1 MDVNVA
7 SPLLEAL
14 VLFGASLLDV
24 LQLGGV
30 EGRVKRQNRHAGE
43 QELGEGQVHSS
54 ALTLAHA
61 AIARQQ
67 AAGGRTGRRQRALAT
82 VPGTARYK
90 RPCTW
95 PRAPS
100 RGRRCCSGRGR
111 LLEASPADA
120 PDAATR
126 PRPCTLGWATSGGG
140 PAPAARRRG
149 WRAAASS
156 SGSACLKLSDTD
168 THTQT

>member
-54 ALTLAHA
+54 ALALAHA

-67 AAGGRTGRRQRALAT
+67 AAGGRTGRRQRALPRYRTGNSSLQAPVYLAT
-82 VPGTARYK
+82 CSLTWKEMLLRPGSA
-90 RPCTW
+90 
-95 PRAPS
+95 
-100 RGRRCCSGRGR
+100 
-111 LLEASPADA
+111 
-120 PDAATR
+120 
-126 PRPCTLGWATSGGG
+126 
-140 PAPAARRRG
+140 
-149 WRAAASS
+149 
-156 SGSACLKLSDTD
+156 SGSLSCRCP
-168 THTQT
+168 